1 MKNIELSRLFY
12 NEILKIHT
20 SEALDAK
27 TKIQSLQ
34 QLMHTI
40 FLEVTMA
47 EKVPFNTLFA
57 RMAYS
62 FQKFDVPL
70 RRQMSIHHFR
80 KALQKIDF
88 QQDTQAVYDLGMRAC
103 ADAIKLF
110 FGEDP
115 SVQVLNI
122 LPPRDNF
129 KFSPSEVFAKK
140 SLMRVVILNDDPAIE
155 QFVGVD
161 EETNEPVRV
170 QYFIAERNEN
180 FRKSVAVLRQIF
192 GYPTTVHL
200 LDVEVNKEGILR
212 PKAFVIEPDFLVDV
226 TAVAEAFR
234 HNSAEPLV
242 YMMTKFLPYSASPSI
257 MKGNI
262 ANFFLDEMIA
272 NPTIDFM
279 ETYRKTFKIN
289 PIAFC
294 VFDEREV
301 RQIFED
307 CKGHFIHLKRVVT
320 EGFDKA
326 GIKRENCY
334 LEPSF
339 YAPKYGLQGRL
350 DLFYQNPE
358 TNKSAIVELKSG
370 KPYQPNIYGISNNHF
385 TQTLLY
391 DLLVEAAFGDK
402 MKPVCYI
409 LYSVLELDNLK
420 YAPLLGSQQFEAL
433 NIRNQILSLDQ
444 AMINLNKKKNVIAR
458 NEATEGGDFFKRII
472 DRLLMVATGFEKR
485 DVELFSKTYNNLS
498 DLEKKYFTA
507 FSSFIAREHQISK
520 IGQDRIETANGVA
533 SLWLDKEDDK
543 EQNFS
548 IFSHLTIIENHSLDD
563 NPLIV
568 FQKTL
573 KTNVLANFRVGDIVV
588 LYPNTDGTSRDSREG
603 VGERDKKEKAA
614 ILSNQIFKCSLVA
627 MTKETVT
634 VRLRSRQL
642 NQHIFQENAAWNLE
656 HDLLDSS
663 YNGMYRGL
671 FELAKSPKRKRDLL
685 LTMQPPAQPIPQEV
699 AFVPQMTAEQNKILS
714 KILASQDY
722 FLLWGPPGTGKTSVM
737 LKYLVGHLLKNTNEN
752 ILLLAYTNRA
762 VDEICEAIES
772 LGEWVKKDYVRI
784 GSRYGTS
791 PTFQDQLLDKKIETA
806 ATRKD
811 LIAVLKSHRI
821 FVATVA
827 SMTGKLDLLKLIDF
841 QRVIIDEASQ
851 ILEPQLVGL
860 LPHFNH
866 FTLIGDHKQLPAVVQ
881 QAEDESVMDDKMLHS
896 IGLKNLRN
904 SFFERLYKRAITEG
918 WSFAYDVLSHQGRM
932 HSDIMQFPSQHFYEQ
947 KLKVLPEGMNDF
959 QLQNIDYQSDTFT
972 SKFEKLIS
980 EQRVLFINS
989 APDLSN
995 SFNKTNV
1002 HEAQLVGQLV
1012 KVFEKIYQSKN
1023 QKLNPNT
1030 IGVITPYRAQIAQ
1043 IQATL
1048 RDMDFD
1054 TDTITIDTVERYQ
1067 GGAREVILI
1076 SLCTNQASQLASL
1089 VSLSEEGVDRKLNV
1103 ALTRAR
1109 KHLVV
1114 IGNKEILRGSD
1125 IYRRF
1130 IELYGI

>member
-1 MKNIELSRLFY
+1 MDLKNIEISRLFY
-12 NEILKIHT
+12 NEILKIHQ
-20 SEALDAK
+20 SEALDPK
-27 TKIQSLQ
+27 SKIQSLQ
-34 QLMHTI
+34 QLLHTI
-40 FLEVTMA
+40 FLDVTMA
-47 EKVPFNTLFA
+47 ERVPFNTYFA

-62 FQKFDVPL
+62 FQKFDVPI
-70 RRQMSIHHFR
+70 RRQMPIHHFR
-80 KALQKIDF
+80 KSLQKIDF
-88 QQDTQAVYDLGMRAC
+88 QQDITPVYELGMRAC
-103 ADAIKLF
+103 ADAVKIF
-110 FGEDP
+110 YGEDP
-115 SVQVLNI
+115 SVEVLNI
-122 LPPRDNF
+122 LPPKENF
-129 KFSPSEVFAKK
+129 KFIPSEIRAKK
-140 SLMRVVILNDDPAIE
+140 AQMRVVILSDDAAKE

-161 EETNEPVRV
+161 EETNEAVRV
-170 QYFIAERNEN
+170 QYNITERNEN
-180 FRKSVAVLRQIF
+180 FKKSVAVIRHVF
-192 GYPTTVHL
+192 GYPTTLHL
-200 LDVEVNKEGILR
+200 LNVEVGDGGILR
-212 PKAFVIEPDFLVDV
+212 PRAFVIEPDYLVDV

-242 YMMTKFLPYSASPSI
+242 YMLTKFLPFSSSPSL

-262 ANFFLDEMIA
+262 ANFFLDELIA
-272 NPTIDFM
+272 NPEVDFM

-307 CKGHFIHLKRVVT
+307 CKGHFIHLKRVLT

-358 TNKSAIVELKSG
+358 SGKSAIVELKSG
-370 KPYQPNIYGISNNHF
+370 KPYQPNVYGISNNHF

-391 DLLVEAAFGDK
+391 NLLVEAAFGDK
-402 MKPVCYI
+402 VNPVCYI

-420 YAPLLGSQQFEAL
+420 FAPLLAAQQFEAL
-433 NIRNQILSLDQ
+433 NIRNQILSLEQ
-444 AMINLNKKKNVIAR
+444 AMINLNKKKTK
-458 NEATEGGDFFKRII
+458 TEGGDFFNRII
-472 DRLLMVATGFEKR
+472 NKLLLTASGFEKR

-520 IGQDRIETANGVA
+520 IGQDHIETANGVA
-533 SLWLDKEDDK
+533 SLWLDKTDDK
-543 EQNFS
+543 EQNFA
-548 IFSHLTIIENHSLDD
+548 IFSHLAMIENHSLDVD
-563 NPLIV
+563 PLIV

-573 KTNVLANFRVGDIVV
+573 KTNALANFRVGDIVV
-588 LYPNTDGTSRDSREG
+588 LYPNAESGS
-603 VGERDKKEKAA
+603 DKVTPSHPITGG
-614 ILSNQIFKCSLVA
+614 ILSNQIFKCSLVG

-642 NQHIFQENAAWNLE
+642 NQHIFQSNEFWNLE

-663 YNGMYRGL
+663 YNGMFRGL
-671 FELAKSPKRKRDLL
+671 FDLAKSPKRTRDLL
-685 LTMQPPAQPIPQEV
+685 LTVQPPAQPQPQDV
-699 AFVPQMTAEQNKILS
+699 AFIPEMTTEQNQIMA

-737 LKYLVGHLLKNTNEN
+737 LKYLVGHLLSNTSEN

-772 LGEWVKKDYVRI
+772 LGDWVKDEYIRI

-791 PTFQDQLLDKKIETA
+791 PSYQGQLLDKKIEHVT
-806 ATRKD
+806 TRKD
-811 LIAVLKSHRI
+811 LIAVIKNHRI

-827 SMTGKLDLLKLIDF
+827 SMTGKLDLMKLTDF
-841 QRVIIDEASQ
+841 HRVIIDEASQ
-851 ILEPQLVGL
+851 ILEPQLVAL
-860 LPHFNH
+860 LPHFKH

-881 QAEDESVMDDKMLHS
+881 QPEDESVTDSPELHS

-904 SFFERLYKRAITEG
+904 SFFERLYKRSIAQEWT
-918 WSFAYDVLSHQGRM
+918 WAYDVLSHQGRM

-947 KLKVLPEGMNDF
+947 KLKVLPEGMNGF
-959 QLQNIDYQSDTFT
+959 QLQNIDYQSDAFT
-972 SKFEKLIS
+972 SNFEKLIS
-980 EQRVLFINS
+980 ERRVLFINS
-989 APDLSN
+989 EPDLSN

-1002 HEAQLVGQLV
+1002 HEANLIGQLV
-1012 KVFEKIYQSKN
+1012 KVFEKIYAAQN
-1023 QKLNPNT
+1023 QKMQPLPKDSGSAIS

-1054 TDTITIDTVERYQ
+1054 TDKITIDTVERYQ

-1076 SLCTNQASQLASL
+1076 SLCTNQVSQLASL

-1114 IGNKEILRGSD
+1114 IGNKEILRGSE

-1130 IELYGI
+1130 IEQYEI

>member
-12 NEILKIHT
+12 NEILKIYE
-20 SEALDAK
+20 SETLENK
-27 TKIQSLQ
+27 PKIQALQ
-34 QLMHTI
+34 QLLHTI
-40 FLEVTMA
+40 FFNVTMA
-47 EKVPFNTLFA
+47 ERVPFNTFFA

-62 FQKFDVPL
+62 FQKYEVPI
-70 RRQMSIHHFR
+70 RKQMTIHHFR
-80 KALQKIDF
+80 KSLQNIDF
-88 QQDTQAVYDLGMRAC
+88 QSDTTKIYSLGLRAC
-103 ADAIKLF
+103 ADAIKIF
-110 FGEDP
+110 YGGDP
-115 SVQVLNI
+115 SVNVLNI
-122 LPPRDNF
+122 LPPKENF
-129 KFSPSEVFAKK
+129 SLAPSEVFSKKAK
-140 SLMRVVILNDDPAIE
+140 MRVVVLRDDAAME
-155 QFVGVD
+155 QFVGID
-161 EETNEPVRV
+161 EETNQEVRI

-180 FRKSVAVLRQIF
+180 FRKSVAVIRHIF
-192 GYPTTVHL
+192 GYPTTLHL
-200 LDVEVNKEGILR
+200 LNVEINKEGILR
-212 PKAFVIEPDFLVDV
+212 PRAFVIEPDYLVDV
-226 TAVAEAFR
+226 TAVAESFR
-234 HNSAEPLV
+234 HHNAEPLV
-242 YMMTKFLPYSASPSI
+242 YLLTKFLPYQASASI

-262 ANFFLDEMIA
+262 ANFFLDELIA
-272 NPTIDFM
+272 NPQVEFT
-279 ETYRKTFKIN
+279 ETFRKTFKIN

-294 VFDEREV
+294 IFDEREV

-307 CKGHFIHLKRVVT
+307 CKGHFIHLKRIVT

-326 GIKRENCY
+326 GIQRENCY

-350 DLFYQNPE
+350 DLFYQNSE
-358 TNKSAIVELKSG
+358 TGKSAIVELKSG

-391 DLLVEAAFGDK
+391 DLLVDAAFGDK
-402 MKPVCYI
+402 LKPLCYI

-420 YAPLLGSQQFEAL
+420 YAPNLSSQQFEAL
-433 NIRNQILSLDQ
+433 NIRNQILSLEQ
-444 AMINLNKKKNVIAR
+444 ALINLNKKKYVIATT
-458 NEATEGGDFFKRII
+458 EATEGGDFFNRII
-472 DRLLMVATGFEKR
+472 NKLLQTAAGFEKR
-485 DVELFSKTYNNLS
+485 DVELLSKTYNGLS
-498 DLEKKYFTA
+498 HLEKKYFTA

-520 IGQDRIETANGVA
+520 IGQDNIESANGVA
-533 SLWLDKEDDK
+533 SLWLDKADDK

-548 IFSHLTIIENHSLDD
+548 IFSHLKIIENHSLED
-563 NPLIV
+563 NPLII

-573 KTNVLANFRVGDIVV
+573 KTNALANFRVGDIVV
-588 LYPNTDGTSRDSREG
+588 LYPNTEG
-603 VGERDKKEKAA
+603 G

-634 VRLRSRQL
+634 LRLRSRQL
-642 NQHIFQENAAWNLE
+642 NQYIFQKYDLWNVE

-663 YNGMYRGL
+663 YNGMFRGL
-671 FELAKSPKRKRDLL
+671 FEFAKSPQRKRDLL
-685 LTMQPPAQPIPQEV
+685 LTVQPPALPKSQNV
-699 AFVPQMTAEQNKILS
+699 AHVPEMTLEQNHILQ

-737 LKYLVGHLLKNTNEN
+737 LKHLVGHLLKNTDEN

-772 LGEWVKKDYVRI
+772 LGDWIKNDYVRI

-791 PTFQDQLLDKKIETA
+791 PHYQNQLLDKKIDAVT
-806 ATRKD
+806 TRKE
-811 LIAVLKSHRI
+811 LIAVIKKHRI

-827 SMTGKLDLLKLIDF
+827 SMTGKLELMKLTDF

-860 LPHFNH
+860 LPLFNH

-881 QAEDESVMDDKMLHS
+881 QLEEESAMDNPTLHS
-896 IGLKNLRN
+896 IGLKNLRH

-918 WSFAYDVLSHQGRM
+918 WSWAFDVLSHQGRM
-932 HSDIMQFPSQHFYEQ
+932 HTDIMQFPSLHFYEQ
-947 KLKVLPEGMNDF
+947 KLKVLPDGMNGFQLQSIDF
-959 QLQNIDYQSDTFT
+959 QLDICETD
-972 SKFEKLIS
+972 FEKLIS
-980 EQRVLFINS
+980 ERRVLFINTE
-989 APDLSN
+989 ADLSN

-1002 HEAQLVGQLV
+1002 HEARMIAQLV

-1023 QKLNPNT
+1023 QVLQPQS

-1048 RDMDFD
+1048 RDLDFD
-1054 TDTITIDTVERYQ
+1054 TDKITIDTVERYQ

-1076 SLCTNQASQLASL
+1076 SLCTNQVSQLASL

-1114 IGNKEILRGSD
+1114 IGNKEILRGSE

-1130 IELYGI
+1130 IENYEL